1 MSVNFYAYGGLS
13 SANYS
18 SVTLEAGES
27 AGVGASNVSGWQNYE
42 VPWGL
47 DSPAAPF
54 TLTSNLG
61 ATATLTLNDVRNGWT
76 YDDIPNPN
84 FGGSGDLMDSHANG
98 TEDPYDESAKFDMTV
113 SSIPYPVYD
122 LIVYLSANDAQ
133 FGDGTGKLVL
143 NGGAVRDFTL
153 PSGKFAGF
161 VEITNA
167 TTPGNYIIFRKLRT
181 SSLTLKVWGNGFN
194 HIGPAGF
201 QIVKD
206 TSGVLP
212 PGPASNPN
220 PPDATVGHASNTD
233 LSWTAGVD
241 AVSRNVYFGTNPSPG
256 ASELRGNQTAT
267 TFDPGT
273 LANGTYYWR
282 IDEVNADGTTTGPV
296 WSFSV
301 GPPAKAFRPMPW
313 NGMKAVATN
322 VGTLKWVAGKSA
334 TASSHDVYFG
344 TDPTPGLPPN
354 SKGIKVARHSIP
366 AH

>member
-1 MSVNFYAYGGLS
+1 
-13 SANYS
+13 
-18 SVTLEAGES
+18 
-27 AGVGASNVSGWQNYE
+27 
-42 VPWGL
+42 
-47 DSPAAPF
+47 
-54 TLTSNLG
+54 
-61 ATATLTLNDVRNGWT
+61 
-76 YDDIPNPN
+76 
-84 FGGSGDLMDSHANG
+84 
-98 TEDPYDESAKFDMTV
+98 MTV

-122 LIVYLSANDAQ
+122 LIVYLRSNNAQ
-133 FGDGTGKLVL
+133 FGDGTGKLVF

-153 PSGKFAGF
+153 PSGEFAGF

-181 SSLTLKVWGNGFN
+181 PSLTLKVWGNGFN

-212 PGPASNPN
+212 PGPASNPT
-220 PPDATVGHASNTD
+220 PLDATVGHASNTD

-256 ASELRGNQTAT
+256 ASEFRGNQTAT

-296 WSFSV
+296 WSFAV

-322 VGTLKWVAGKSA
+322 VGTLKWVAGASA
-334 TASSHDVYFG
+334 TCQF
-344 TDPTPGLPPN
+344 P
-354 SKGIKVARHSIP
+354 
-366 AH
+366 